1 MTNTHWRADP
11 CLDQCLS
18 DTRQG
23 VSEGVSG
30 RPTMFNLL
38 CVFQE
43 QLNRYE
49 RAIYASLSG
58 NLKPVKSYVH
68 RLQ

>member
-1 MTNTHWRADP
+1 MS
-11 CLDQCLS
+11 DQMILMCC
-18 DTRQG
+18 
-23 VSEGVSG
+23 VCV
-30 RPTMFNLL
+30 

-58 NLKPVKSYVH
+58 NLKPVTAQLNYYSET
-68 RLQ
+68 